1 MLWSKENADI
11 SELAKGAS
19 MKIYANN
26 EGMINSSR
34 HYRTIFEEAELTYL
48 NAEFSFYNKKFDE
61 DDWECTLNMKC
72 FEMNADGL
80 RGKQICDVETKD
92 FKITK
97 DMNLVVRRDGWGV
110 DNAGAFWKKGSY
122 VWVGYV
128 NGTELMSKQCVVY
141 DYGKVTS
148 ASNPYFKFVGM
159 RFYQGFDD
167 LREAHDGYR
176 YMKELNGANLEYL
189 GIEVEVT
196 VLINDAFD
204 YEIFFTMLDDNGAPK
219 AFFEQSGHFNNGEKG
234 NNFYIRQSWG
244 NKEKNTY
251 KPGFYQVSVM
261 LMEQYMCS
269 AGIHM
274 KDLDIEGFPE
284 NVHIGEMT
292 AIALP
297 LQEVTVAETKSLA
310 ELQAE
315 LNELIGLKKIKQSID
330 DFITYT
336 EFNKL
341 RVEKGFKDDSI
352 TSLHSVFTGNP
363 GTGKTTVVRLL
374 GGIYN
379 ALGLLSRGHVVEVS
393 RVELVGKYI
402 GQTAPQTRDMIEKA
416 RGGILFVDEAYALA
430 RTRDDME
437 DFGREV
443 LEVLV
448 KEMSDGKGD
457 IAIVFAG
464 YPGEMKTFLESNSG
478 LKSRISQYYHFDDY
492 TPEELI
498 MIAERAAGKE
508 EITLTPE
515 AKDLFGK
522 YLTRLYRDRDRTF
535 GNARLA
541 VNIVDRA
548 KRNMANR
555 VMRNPKATKEEI
567 SLITKEDVLPL
578 FAASGFSR
586 VSFDIDEALLEKT
599 LGELNEMIGLENVKK
614 EMTDMVTLVRYYIE
628 TGINPLGKF
637 SLNFTFSGNPGT
649 GKTTVA
655 RIIGNLFNALGIL
668 ERGHLVEVDRNDLV
682 AGYSGQTAI
691 KTQQIIDSAMGGILF
706 IDEAYSLTHGNDSDI
721 GREAVEIILKE
732 MEDKRGQFGVIV
744 AGYPDKMKLF
754 LESNPGLLSR
764 FNQHLVF
771 EDYNADE
778 LMLIIRSFFA
788 KEQLIPD
795 AEADAKII
803 KIIKE
808 RVEAKDS
815 FFGNGRYARQLAEE
829 IIKNQQLR
837 LARLAQ
843 AERLKADIFAI
854 LPGDVEEVAEFRHRH
869 AGGIGFR

>member
-1 MLWSKENADI
+1 MWSKENADI

-26 EGMINSSR
+26 EGMINSTR

-72 FEMNADGL
+72 FEVNADGL
-80 RGKQICDVETKD
+80 RGNQICDIETKD
-92 FKITK
+92 FKVTR
-97 DMNLVVRRDGWGV
+97 DMNLVVRRDGWGM
-110 DNAGAFWKKGSY
+110 DAAGAFWKKGSY
-122 VWVGYV
+122 FWVGYV
-128 NGTELMSKQCVVY
+128 NGTELMSCKCTVY
-141 DYGKVTS
+141 NYGKVS
-148 ASNPYFKFVGM
+148 PDSNPYFKFTGM

-167 LREAHDGYR
+167 LREANDGYR
-176 YMKELNGANLEYL
+176 YMKELNGPNLEYL

-196 VLINDAFD
+196 VMINDAFD

-219 AFFEQSGHFNNGEKG
+219 AFFEQSGHFNKGEKG

-251 KPGFYQVSVM
+251 KPGFYHVSVM
-261 LMEQYMCS
+261 HMEQYMCS

-274 KDLDIEGFPE
+274 KGQDIEGFPD
-284 NVHIGEMT
+284 NVHIGSIAPDLIPMQEA
-292 AIALP
+292 AI
-297 LQEVTVAETKSLA
+297 TTTRSLA

-341 RVEKGFKDDSI
+341 RVKQGFKDDSV

-416 RGGILFVDEAYALA
+416 RGGILFVDEAYSLA
-430 RTRDDME
+430 RMRDDME

-443 LEVLV
+443 IEVLI

-464 YPGEMKTFLESNSG
+464 YTGEMKTFLESNSG
-478 LKSRISQYYHFDDY
+478 LKSRISQFYHFDDY
-492 TPEELI
+492 TPEEL
-498 MIAERAAGKE
+498 MQIAELAGKKE
-508 EITLTPE
+508 EITLSDE
-515 AKDLFGK
+515 AKDLFEK
-522 YLTRLYRDRDRTF
+522 YLTRLYRDRDKTF

-555 VMRNPKATKEEI
+555 VMRNPDATKEEI
-567 SLITKEDVLPL
+567 SFITKEDVLPL
-578 FAASGFSR
+578 FTATGLSQ
-586 VSFDIDEALLEKT
+586 VSFDIDEALLDKT
-599 LGELNEMIGLENVKK
+599 MQELNELVGLESVKK
-614 EMTDMVTLVRYYIE
+614 EMKDMVTLVRYYIE
-628 TGINPLGKF
+628 TGVNPLGKF

-655 RIIGNLFNALGIL
+655 RIIGNMFNALGIL
-668 ERGHLVEVDRNDLV
+668 ERGHVIEVDRNDLV

-691 KTQQIIDSAMGGILF
+691 KAQQVIDSAMGGILF

-721 GREAVEIILKE
+721 GREAVEILLKE

-771 EDYNADE
+771 DDYSADE
-778 LMLIIRSFFA
+778 LMQIVRSFFA
-788 KEQLIPD
+788 KEQLNLSK
-795 AEADAKII
+795 EADDKITSI
-803 KIIKE
+803 VKN

-815 FFGNGRYARQLAEE
+815 FFGNGRYARQLADV

-837 LARLAQ
+837 LARLLQ
-843 AERLKADIFAI
+843 AERLQADIFAI
-854 LPGDVEEVAEFRHRH
+854 IPDDVEEVAEFQHRH
-869 AGGIGFR
+869 SGGIGFR